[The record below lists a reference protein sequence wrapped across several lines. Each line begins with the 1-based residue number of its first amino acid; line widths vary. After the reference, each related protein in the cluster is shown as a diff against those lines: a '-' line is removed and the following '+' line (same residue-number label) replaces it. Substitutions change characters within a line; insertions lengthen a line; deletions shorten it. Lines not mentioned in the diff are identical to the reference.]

1 MNQAVYGLHFVAAT
15 KNVCLPNY
23 IVGTLMHKDD
33 IFEEKFPLKDGCLEV
48 PDRDGLGVTLSDEK
62 MKRYRIG

>member
-1 MNQAVYGLHFVAAT
+1 VSLA
-15 KNVCLPNY
+15 NY

-33 IFEEKFPLKDGCLEV
+33 VIEEQFILKDGCLEV

-62 MKRYRIG
+62 MKKYQVD